1 MTHYIVSTK
10 NVYYINYKFIVTDIK
25 CNVHCINPFIISLIL
40 VWHWSSQLLHY
51 RWIYQSIKLAFTSW
65 YSTTL
70 QVTTTCIYYSIYF
83 LVTPRHTTKRPVP
96 TPRHAT
102 KRPVPTPRHARKP
115 VLTPRHEAARYDAT
129 ARNEAA
135 RSDAKSRH
143 KACSDAKLLLILI
156 QCDEVCAS
164 NFFPLIHLDAT
175 ISNNNASG
183 SLPPATI
190 YSRRLHAVV
199 AINIAVNIHSSVVFK
214 RTATIATTTNLS
226 LSPRRRFN

>member
-1 MTHYIVSTK
+1 M
-10 NVYYINYKFIVTDIK
+10 
-25 CNVHCINPFIISLIL
+25 
-40 VWHWSSQLLHY
+40 
-51 RWIYQSIKLAFTSW
+51 
-65 YSTTL
+65 
-70 QVTTTCIYYSIYF
+70 
-83 LVTPRHTTKRPVP
+83 TPRHTTKRPVP

-115 VLTPRHEAARYDAT
+115 VPTPRHEAARYDAT

-156 QCDEVCAS
+156 QYDKVCAS
-164 NFFPLIHLDAT
+164 NFSPSIHLDAT
-175 ISNNNASG
+175 ISNNDASG

-199 AINIAVNIHSSVVFK
+199 AINTAINVHSSVVFK
-214 RTATIATTTNLS
+214 RTATIARTTNLS
-226 LSPRRRFN
+226 LPPRRRFN